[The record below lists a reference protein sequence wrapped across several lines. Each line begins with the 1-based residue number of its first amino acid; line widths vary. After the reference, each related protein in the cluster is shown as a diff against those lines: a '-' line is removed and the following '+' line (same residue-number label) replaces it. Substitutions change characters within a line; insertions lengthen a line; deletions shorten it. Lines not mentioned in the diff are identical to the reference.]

1 MKAIRV
7 HEFGNPE
14 VMKWETV
21 GDPTPAA
28 GQITVNIQA
37 AGVNPVESYIRA
49 GGYARKPDL
58 PYTPGSDGAGVVD
71 AVGEGVGGFKKGD
84 RVYTSGSIS
93 GTYAEK
99 ALCAKEQAHP
109 LPDNVDFRQGAA
121 LGVPYAT
128 AYRALFQ
135 KAEARPSETVLIH
148 GGSGGVGVAAIQL
161 ALAAG
166 CSVIAT
172 AGSETGR
179 ALIASQGVV
188 HVLDHTVPGYLDG
201 IKTITRNSGVDV
213 IVELLANSNLANDLK
228 ILAPKGRIVVV
239 GSRGAILID
248 PRDLMARDAAIV
260 GMVLF
265 NAQETELLDIHA
277 ALKAGLSNK
286 TLIPI
291 IGKEFPLREAAQA
304 HRRIMEERA
313 YGKVVLIP

>member
-14 VMKWETV
+14 VMKWETIE
-21 GDPTPAA
+21 DPTPAA

-71 AVGEGVGGFKKGD
+71 AVGEGVSGFQKGD
-84 RVYTSGSIS
+84 RVYTSGSIL

-99 ALCAKEQAHP
+99 ALCAKEQVHP

-135 KAEARPSETVLIH
+135 KAEAKPSETVLIH
-148 GGSGGVGVAAIQL
+148 GGSGGVGIAAIQL
-161 ALAAG
+161 AHAAG

-172 AGSETGR
+172 GGSEAGR
-179 ALIASQGVV
+179 ALIASQGAM
-188 HVLDHTVPGYLDG
+188 HVLDHTVTGYLDE
-201 IKTITRNSGVDV
+201 IKAITRNHGVDV
-213 IVELLANSNLANDLK
+213 IVELLANSNLVNDLK
-228 ILAPKGRIVVV
+228 IVAPMGRIVVV

-248 PRDLMARDAAIV
+248 PRDLMARDAV
-260 GMVLF
+260 LLGMVLF
-265 NAQETELLDIHA
+265 NAQEIELINIHA
-277 ALKAGLSNK
+277 ALRAGLSNK
-286 TLIPI
+286 TLNPI

-313 YGKVVLIP
+313 YGKIVLIP